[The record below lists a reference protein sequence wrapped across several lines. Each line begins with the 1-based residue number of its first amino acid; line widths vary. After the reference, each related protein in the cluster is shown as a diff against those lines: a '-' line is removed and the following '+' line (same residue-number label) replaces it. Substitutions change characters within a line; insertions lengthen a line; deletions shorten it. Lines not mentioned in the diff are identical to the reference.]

1 MGFEN
6 CHPAVNMIYFVAVI
20 YGTIVFKNPVFLAI
34 SYISAF
40 VYSVKRN
47 GMKALV
53 FDVILLPCAVL
64 YAMYYAS
71 YTHFGVTVLEKNL
84 IGNNITVESLVYGFI
99 TGIAVITVIMWF
111 SCIYSVFSS
120 DKVVYLL
127 GKMSPHLSL
136 FLSILLRIIPRIKN
150 EFKTIYTA
158 RRGIKKRNIF
168 SMISILI
175 TWTIDALMSASESMR
190 SRGSLLK
197 GRKAFSIYRF
207 DNRDRLYVIAMF
219 TCLTITMMGAMLK
232 QTYIIC
238 DPRIVMPHITPMSY
252 VFYVGYAGLCLM
264 PLLLELWTEWRF
276 KKLCFVTK

>member
-34 SYISAF
+34 SYVSAF

-47 GMKALV
+47 GKKAV
-53 FDVILLPCAVL
+53 IFDIILIPFAVMYAL
-64 YAMYYAS
+64 YYSS

-84 IGNNITVESLVYGFI
+84 IGNNITAESLLYGFI
-99 TGIAVITVIMWF
+99 TGITVITVIMWF

-127 GKMSPHLSL
+127 GKISPHLSL
-136 FLSILLRIIPRIKN
+136 YLSILLRIIPRIKN
-150 EFKTIYTA
+150 ESKKIYTA
-158 RRGIKKRNIF
+158 RRGIKKSNIL
-168 SMISILI
+168 SIISILI
-175 TWTIDALMSASESMR
+175 TWTIDALILASESMR

-207 DNRDRLYVIAMF
+207 DNRDRLYVIGMF
-219 TCLTITMMGAMLK
+219 ICLTVTIMGAMLK